1 MSIDTLHVCMYT
13 PSAAGGH
20 ALYTQEL
27 LTALAE
33 VGPGRGIAPELV
45 TSEDLA
51 AAHWT
56 SAYPIH
62 PIFPRLTHR
71 SEYRTALVW
80 AWSRMIHYT
89 RLEQIFLDWLTG
101 RQDLNL
107 IHFQEYTC
115 WLAPRHFRE
124 LRRHGLAIV
133 MTVHNISSH
142 SYYNNIHRLIRVYFE
157 KSVFRRCDA
166 LLVHSEGLR
175 EALSDYLEG
184 VHPPIHVTPHGVWR
198 AAGRSVRPMRA
209 VDGPRER
216 LLFFGAIRPNKGL
229 HVLLRALELL
239 PQCDLTVAGEPVE
252 PRYFEQVRDLAR
264 RLPPG
269 RVELIDRFVGE
280 QEVADLFGRSSLV
293 VLPYT
298 SFGSQ
303 SGVLHQ
309 RCARTPGGHVRCR
322 CPGRERAA
330 MGSWRGRPPR
340 GRAGPGSGHRAGPR
354 PGALS
359 RGCQIHRMHPE
370 RIDLDEDGGGHDRGL
385 SVHRPLTGPS
395 LRRRAWHTNRPSG
408 PSTA

>member
-13 PSAAGGH
+13 PSSAGGH

-62 PIFPRLTHR
+62 PILPRLTPR
-71 SEYRTALVW
+71 SEYRTAPAW

-89 RLEQIFLDWLTG
+89 RVEQILLDWLAG

-107 IHFQEYTC
+107 IHFQEYTS
-115 WLAPRHFRE
+115 WLAPRCFRE
-124 LRRHGLAIV
+124 LRRRGLAIV
-133 MTVHNISSH
+133 GTVHNIAH
-142 SYYNNIHRLIRVYFE
+142 YNKDVYIRKMCDYYCRKPALRGN
-157 KSVFRRCDA
+157 DA

-175 EALSDYLEG
+175 EALSDFLGG

-198 AAGRSVRPMRA
+198 TAGRSIRPMRA
-209 VDGPRER
+209 VDGPRKR
-216 LLFFGAIRPNKGL
+216 LLCFGAIRPCKGL

-239 PQCDLTVAGEPVE
+239 PQCDLTVAGEPEV
-252 PRYFEQVRDLAR
+252 PRYLEQVRDLAR

-269 RVELIDRFVGE
+269 RVELIDRFVSE

-298 SFGSQ
+298 SFAAQ

-309 RCARTPGGHVRCR
+309 ALAHARPVVVSDVGALGESVRRWGVGEVVPPGDERALAWAIEQALD
-322 CPGRERAA
+322 PGRYRAA
-330 MGSWRGRPPR
+330 VESIACIR
-340 GRAGPGSGHRAGPR
+340 S
-354 PGALS
+354 
-359 RGCQIHRMHPE
+359 E
-370 RIDLDEDGGGHDRGL
+370 
-385 SVHRPLTGPS
+385 LTWT
-395 LRRRAWHTNRPSG
+395 R
-408 PSTA
+408 TAEATIEVYRSIVR

>member
-13 PSAAGGH
+13 PQSAGGH

-51 AAHWT
+51 AAHRT

-62 PIFPRLTHR
+62 PILPRLVPR
-71 SEYRTALVW
+71 SEYRTAPAW
-80 AWSRMIHYT
+80 AWSRMIHYA
-89 RLEQIFLDWLTG
+89 RREQIFLDWLAG

-107 IHFQEYTC
+107 IHFQDYTT
-115 WLAPRHFRE
+115 WLAPRCFRK
-124 LRRHGLAIV
+124 LRRRGLAIV
-133 MTVHNISSH
+133 LTVHNIFAH
-142 SYYNNIHRLIRVYFE
+142 YYYNNIHRYIRFYLC
-157 KSVFRRCDA
+157 KSIFRGCDA
-166 LLVHSEGLR
+166 LLVHSAGLR

-198 AAGRSVRPMRA
+198 AAGPSVRPMRA

-216 LLFFGAIRPNKGL
+216 LLFFGVIRPNKGL

-239 PQCDLTVAGEPVE
+239 PQCDLTVAGEPEE

-269 RVELIDRFVGE
+269 RVELIDRFVDE
-280 QEVADLFGRSSLV
+280 QEVVDLFGRSSLV

-298 SFGSQ
+298 SFAAQ

-309 RCARTPGGHVRCR
+309 ALAHARPVVASDVGALGESVRRWGVGEVVPPGDERALAWAIEQALD
-322 CPGRERAA
+322 PGRYRAA
-330 MGSWRGRPPR
+330 AESIACIR
-340 GRAGPGSGHRAGPR
+340 S
-354 PGALS
+354 
-359 RGCQIHRMHPE
+359 E
-370 RIDLDEDGGGHDRGL
+370 
-385 SVHRPLTGPS
+385 LTWT
-395 LRRRAWHTNRPSG
+395 R
-408 PSTA
+408 TAEATIEVYRSIVR

>member
-1 MSIDTLHVCMYT
+1 MSIDTLHVCMYNQ
-13 PSAAGGH
+13 PSSGGM

-27 LTALAE
+27 LTAMVE

-45 TSEDLA
+45 TSEELA

-62 PIFPRLTHR
+62 PILPRLTPKR
-71 SEYRTALVW
+71 EYSTALVW

-89 RLEQIFLDWLTG
+89 RVEQTFLDWLVG

-107 IHFQEYTC
+107 IHVQDYIC
-115 WLAPRHFRE
+115 WLAPRVFRE
-124 LRRHGLAIV
+124 LRRRGLAIV
-133 MTVHNISSH
+133 LTVHDIYSQRGTH
-142 SYYNNIHRLIRVYFE
+142 YYNNIHKFIINNCA
-157 KSVFRRCDA
+157 KSAFRRCDA

-175 EALSDYLEG
+175 EALSDSLGG

-198 AAGRSVRPMRA
+198 AAGRSDRPLRT

-216 LLFFGAIRPNKGL
+216 LLFFGEIRSDKGL

-239 PQCDLTVAGEPVE
+239 PQCDLTVAGVPVE

-269 RVELIDRFVGE
+269 RVELIDRFVSE

-298 SFGSQ
+298 SFAAQ

-309 RCARTPGGHVRCR
+309 ALTHARPVVVSDVGALGESVRR
-322 CPGRERAA
+322 WGVGEVVPPRDERALAWAIEQALDPGRYRAA
-330 MGSWRGRPPR
+330 VESIACIR
-340 GRAGPGSGHRAGPR
+340 S
-354 PGALS
+354 
-359 RGCQIHRMHPE
+359 E
-370 RIDLDEDGGGHDRGL
+370 
-385 SVHRPLTGPS
+385 LTWT
-395 LRRRAWHTNRPSG
+395 R
-408 PSTA
+408 TAEATIEVYRSIVR

>member
-62 PIFPRLTHR
+62 PILPRLTHR

-89 RLEQIFLDWLTG
+89 RREQIFLDWLTG
-101 RQDLNL
+101 RKDFNL
-107 IHFQEYTC
+107 IHFQEYTP

-124 LRRHGLAIV
+124 LRRRGLALV
-133 MTVHNISSH
+133 STVHDIINH
-142 SYYNNIHRLIRVYFE
+142 SYYNNLHKYIIDYCSKLAYRG
-157 KSVFRRCDA
+157 CDA

-175 EALSDYLEG
+175 EALSDFLEG

-216 LLFFGAIRPNKGL
+216 LLFFGVIRPNKGL

-252 PRYFEQVRDLAR
+252 PCYFEQVRDLAR

-269 RVELIDRFVGE
+269 RVELIDRFIGE

-298 SFGSQ
+298 SFASQ

-309 RCARTPGGHVRCR
+309 ALAHARPVVVSDVGALGESVRRWGVGEVVPPGDERALAR
-322 CPGRERAA
+322 AIEQALDPGRYRAA
-330 MGSWRGRPPR
+330 AESIACIR
-340 GRAGPGSGHRAGPR
+340 S
-354 PGALS
+354 
-359 RGCQIHRMHPE
+359 E
-370 RIDLDEDGGGHDRGL
+370 
-385 SVHRPLTGPS
+385 LTWT
-395 LRRRAWHTNRPSG
+395 R
-408 PSTA
+408 TAEATIEVYRSIVR

>member
-1 MSIDTLHVCMYT
+1 MSIDNLHVCMYNS
-13 PSAAGGH
+13 PSSGGL

-62 PIFPRLTHR
+62 PILPRLTP
-71 SEYRTALVW
+71 YRDRNLVW

-89 RLEQIFLDWLTG
+89 RVEQIFLDWLAG

-107 IHFQEYTC
+107 IHFQDYLC
-115 WLAPRHFRE
+115 WLAPRDFRE
-124 LRRHGLAIV
+124 LRRRGLAIV
-133 MTVHNISSH
+133 MTVHNMVAH
-142 SYYNNIHRLIRVYFE
+142 RYYNNIHKLVKVYFE
-157 KSVFRRCDA
+157 KSVFRSCDA

-175 EALSDYLEG
+175 EALSDFLEG
-184 VHPPIHVTPHGVWR
+184 VHPPIHVTPHALQYGVYR
-198 AAGRSVRPMRA
+198 AVGPSIRPMRA

-216 LLFFGAIRPNKGL
+216 LLFFGDIRSNKGL

-269 RVELIDRFVGE
+269 RVELIDRFVSE

-298 SFGSQ
+298 LFAAQ

-309 RCARTPGGHVRCR
+309 ALTHTRPVVVSDVGALGESVRRWGVGEVVPPGDERALAWAIEQALD
-322 CPGRERAA
+322 PGRYRAA
-330 MGSWRGRPPR
+330 VESIACIR
-340 GRAGPGSGHRAGPR
+340 S
-354 PGALS
+354 
-359 RGCQIHRMHPE
+359 E
-370 RIDLDEDGGGHDRGL
+370 
-385 SVHRPLTGPS
+385 LTWT
-395 LRRRAWHTNRPSG
+395 R
-408 PSTA
+408 TAEATIEVYRSIVR